1 MRVRNEF
8 SVNSPIYHYQ
18 RVQYALTSEF
28 LTKIDL
34 ENAFNAIKARG
45 GDGIVLWNEEY
56 EVGNKLTCEA
66 MKKYIETT
74 LGPLVLQLKNDK

>member
-1 MRVRNEF
+1 LVD
-8 SVNSPIYHYQ
+8 SPIYHYQ

-34 ENAFNAIKARG
+34 ENAIKARG

-56 EVGNKLTCEA
+56 EVGNKTTCEA